1 MRLDRRQLALLA
13 GLAPVCH
20 ALGTAGAA
28 TSSSGP
34 DLWRF
39 GVERRY
45 GPFIDQDS
53 QGRNFGLSY
62 DLLTLIKPHLP
73 ARILELAPAPL
84 PELIQGIVQGH
95 VDFISSVRPTPER
108 GRWLGFTRPY
118 VKVPSVLVTR
128 RGPPWQHEMDLLAR
142 SRAKVAVG
150 RGYAVALH
158 LRQHWP
164 ALDLQEL
171 DDDSQCL
178 LALRAGRVAGWVPD
192 MASAHFLMQGA
203 APDEMVIKADLGFEY
218 DLCFAFSKDRPQT
231 SHCSRV
237 PAIQPPSAA
246 AAMTARRIAPRFR
259 PDPAVSASALE
270 RPKARQLQMAATKA
284 PSRAAAG
291 ARMNTSP
298 IAAAPSRCDTSKTS
312 KAIRPRPMAAR

>member
-20 ALGTAGAA
+20 ALGTAGVA
-28 TSSSGP
+28 TSASGP

-62 DLLTLIKPHLP
+62 DLLTLIKPQLP

-218 DLCFAFSKDRPQT
+218 DLCFAFSRDRPQIGEALDRALNQVDPLRKQET
-231 SHCSRV
+231 LKRWMPTDNLASRSSLYEHAV
-237 PAIQPPSAA
+237 QLSM
-246 AAMTARRIAPRFR
+246 AAMVAGAALGISSLWSARRRQSPLP
-259 PDPAVSASALE
+259 PDP
-270 RPKARQLQMAATKA
+270 P
-284 PSRAAAG
+284 
-291 ARMNTSP
+291 
-298 IAAAPSRCDTSKTS
+298 
-312 KAIRPRPMAAR
+312 